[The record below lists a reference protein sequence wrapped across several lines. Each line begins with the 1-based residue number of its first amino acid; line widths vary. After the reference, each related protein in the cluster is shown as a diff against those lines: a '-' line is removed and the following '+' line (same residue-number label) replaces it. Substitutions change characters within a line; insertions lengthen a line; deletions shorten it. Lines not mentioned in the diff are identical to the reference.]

1 MADRADKSGGGTF
14 LQRPPSIRQVEE
26 WQAVSS
32 KLHLRVH
39 LQQLSSRV
47 KVVEYKYTFKR
58 RGSSRVQC
66 ARLHASID
74 NRIPWSLRLST
85 GRAVQA
91 WSEINSFF
99 YATTNITA
107 GSRTARKEVSGHLHA
122 QDTSGWR
129 VRARADL
136 QLLIWDDSTWFHSM
150 VPFE

>member
-58 RGSSRVQC
+58 RVVRGFNVLVCTRPSTIVS
-66 ARLHASID
+66 LGLSD
-74 NRIPWSLRLST
+74 SLRAGPCKPGVKLIAFST
-85 GRAVQA
+85 Q
-91 WSEINSFF
+91 
-99 YATTNITA
+99 
-107 GSRTARKEVSGHLHA
+107 
-122 QDTSGWR
+122 
-129 VRARADL
+129 L
-136 QLLIWDDSTWFHSM
+136 QI
-150 VPFE
+150 